1 MPSKSRRKRQ
11 KGKSTLS
18 SKKKSRI
25 NRPPAAIQQ
34 QATTPIKKPAPTAKI
49 PTVETMQSLAKN
61 PYLAS
66 ELRTIGILA
75 LIMIIIL
82 FVLSLVP
89 LPW

>member
-1 MPSKSRRKRQ
+1 MPSKSRRKSK

-25 NRPPAAIQQ
+25 NRPPAAVQQ
-34 QATTPIKKPAPTAKI
+34 QVVTPTKKPAPTANI
-49 PTVETMQSLAKN
+49 PTLETKKAIFQN

-66 ELRTIGILA
+66 ELRNIGILA

-82 FVLSLVP
+82 VVLSLVP